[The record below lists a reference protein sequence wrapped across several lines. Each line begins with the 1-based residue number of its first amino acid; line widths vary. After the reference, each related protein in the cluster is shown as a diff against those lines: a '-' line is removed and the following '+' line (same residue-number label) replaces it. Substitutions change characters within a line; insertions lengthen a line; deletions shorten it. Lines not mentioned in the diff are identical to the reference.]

1 MPRLRILLDE
11 CVDRRLAGHIKD
23 HTVSTVPEMGWS
35 GLSNGDLLSRA
46 QSEFDVFL
54 TTDRNLS
61 YQQNLSRFAVAIAV
75 IHAPTNRLDELIPL
89 IPALL
94 EALPTMQPGT
104 PTVIGS

>member
-1 MPRLRILLDE
+1 LPRLRILLDE
-11 CVDRRLAGHIKD
+11 CVDRRLTDHIKD
-23 HTVSTVPEMGWS
+23 YTVRTVPEMGWS
-35 GLSNGDLLSRA
+35 GLGNGDLLSRA

-75 IHAPTNRLDELIPL
+75 IHAPTNRLDDLIPL

-94 EALPTMQPGT
+94 EALPTMPPGT
-104 PTVIGS
+104 STVIGS